1 MTIMKIRNLTTKLKT
16 LTPTRLTLCWCWCIN
31 LAFINIPIRLK
42 TDQDAYCSCC
52 GHTWRHDVRSCSLGD
67 DHKAYERERDRE
79 KRKNITDEDINHP
92 NTKTS
97 KRQAELETGVIKIV
111 FIIPQASYRH
121 LLNKKKVS
129 FYFTFF
135 VFSTFVGVFNY
146 QF

>member
-1 MTIMKIRNLTTKLKT
+1 MRIALVAVIHGVTMSEVVHLATITK
-16 LTPTRLTLCWCWCIN
+16 
-31 LAFINIPIRLK
+31 
-42 TDQDAYCSCC
+42 
-52 GHTWRHDVRSCSLGD
+52 HT
-67 DHKAYERERDRE
+67 RERDRE